1 MIKLLRILGIFIL
14 LNSSTYA
21 LSIDKLVKDARN
33 QIGITLYYDPTYT
46 QLSYP
51 FGDVPLIKG
60 VCSDVVVRALRKQ
73 NIDLQQLIHD
83 DMKTSFSKYPKR
95 WRMKSTDRNI
105 DHRRVLNIAK
115 YLERQGYS
123 VSQKNETYLAGDI
136 VVWDLGNGLTHIGI
150 LSDIMGVTEL
160 PLVIHNIGNG
170 VQEEDVLESY
180 KIIGHYRMP

>member
-1 MIKLLRILGIFIL
+1 MIKFLKILAVLVLF
-14 LNSSTYA
+14 SSNAYA
-21 LSIDKLVKDARN
+21 ISTVQLVQDAKK
-33 QIGITLYYDPTYT
+33 QIGITLNYDPTYT

-73 NIDLQQLIHD
+73 DIDLQQLIHE

-150 LSDIMGVTEL
+150 LSDTMGVTEL